1 MRNATDGTAS
11 GTSMSF
17 CRRQILSQNY
27 EFYNTRAKEAA
38 AEAAKAT
45 LDNVRERALR
55 SETAWREMA
64 DRALQMEQERE
75 VAKEEREKRQ
85 AEAAELAAAQ
95 TTSQPE
101 AVAG

>member
-1 MRNATDGTAS
+1 M
-11 GTSMSF
+11 
-17 CRRQILSQNY
+17 SQNY
-27 EFYNTRAKEAA
+27 EFYNTRANEAA

-85 AEAAELAAAQ
+85 AEAAEASAA
-95 TTSQPE
+95 QPE
-101 AVAG
+101 AVA

>member
-1 MRNATDGTAS
+1 M
-11 GTSMSF
+11 
-17 CRRQILSQNY
+17 SQNF

-38 AEAAKAT
+38 AEAAAAT

-75 VAKEEREKRQ
+75 VARIEREKRQ
-85 AEAAELAAAQ
+85 AEAAELAAAKEL
-95 TTSQPE
+95 E
-101 AVAG
+101 AVPAE

>member
-1 MRNATDGTAS
+1 M
-11 GTSMSF
+11 
-17 CRRQILSQNY
+17 SQNY

-95 TTSQPE
+95 ATSQPE

>member
-1 MRNATDGTAS
+1 M
-11 GTSMSF
+11 
-17 CRRQILSQNY
+17 SQNF

-38 AEAAKAT
+38 AEAEAAT

-75 VAKEEREKRQ
+75 VARVEREKRQ
-85 AEAAELAAAQ
+85 AEAAELAAAKEL
-95 TTSQPE
+95 E
-101 AVAG
+101 AVPAE

>member
-1 MRNATDGTAS
+1 M
-11 GTSMSF
+11 
-17 CRRQILSQNY
+17 SQNY
-27 EFYNTRAKEAA
+27 EFYNTRANEAA

-85 AEAAELAAAQ
+85 AEAAEAAAIE
-95 TTSQPE
+95 PE
-101 AVAG
+101 AVA

>member
-1 MRNATDGTAS
+1 M
-11 GTSMSF
+11 
-17 CRRQILSQNY
+17 SQNF

-38 AEAAKAT
+38 AEAEAAT

-75 VAKEEREKRQ
+75 VARIEREKRQ
-85 AEAAELAAAQ
+85 AEAAELAAQ
-95 TTSQPE
+95 QE
-101 AVAG
+101 AVPAE

>member
-1 MRNATDGTAS
+1 M
-11 GTSMSF
+11 
-17 CRRQILSQNY
+17 SQNY

-95 TTSQPE
+95 TAAEPE

>member
-1 MRNATDGTAS
+1 M
-11 GTSMSF
+11 
-17 CRRQILSQNY
+17 SQNY
-27 EFYNTRAKEAA
+27 EFYNARAQEAA

-75 VAKEEREKRQ
+75 VVRIEREKRQ
-85 AEAAELAAAQ
+85 AEAAAMAEAQ
-95 TTSQPE
+95 ESET
-101 AVAG
+101 V